1 MSPTTPLAAQL
12 ENVLDLRKAFP
23 RSPNDLLGPYV
34 ILARTI
40 DKCRADIAGMAG
52 EYHWNCGL
60 AQMFFQFKEIDP
72 MAFRAQLEAG
82 KSDPDMLAWVEQA
95 GAPKT
100 EDEILAWGYD
110 CRWAT
115 PHNVEKKAYV
125 ERSARAIQPYPPYI
139 QTFFQLLDAEE
150 GRL

>member
-40 DKCRADIAGMAG
+40 DKCRSDSAGMAG

-72 MAFRAQLEAG
+72 MAFREQLEAG
-82 KSDPDMLAWVEQA
+82 KSDPDILAWVEQT
-95 GAPKT
+95 GAAKT
-100 EDEILAWGYD
+100 EDEILAWSYD
-110 CRWAT
+110 SRWT
-115 PHNVEKKAYV
+115 VPHEVEKKAYV
-125 ERSARAIQPYPPYI
+125 ERSARAIQPYNPYI